1 MIEHLSNRELILHVD
16 NKPSA
21 TELERELAERLDA
34 LICEYDKLRKQLHNY
49 EDDYK

>member
-1 MIEHLSNRELILHVD
+1 MIKHLSNSELILHVD

-21 TELERELAERLDA
+21 TELERELAERLDKSQQE
-34 LICEYDKLRKQLHNY
+34 LMKLQQTVKNY

>member
-21 TELERELAERLDA
+21 TELERELAERLDNTQQEIVQ
-34 LICEYDKLRKQLHNY
+34 LRTSLDKY
-49 EDDYK
+49 TDDYK